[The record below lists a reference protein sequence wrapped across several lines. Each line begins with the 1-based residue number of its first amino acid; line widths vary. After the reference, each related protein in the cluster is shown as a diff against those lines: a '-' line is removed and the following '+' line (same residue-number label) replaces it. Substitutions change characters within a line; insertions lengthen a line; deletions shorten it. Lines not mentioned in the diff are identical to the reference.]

1 MHIALV
7 TQNADLALDIRPRSE
22 AEALAAAGFSVTL
35 VGGTEDAAR
44 VRELTQAA
52 VQLALYG
59 MPSAAGG
66 AGGQVLELGKSFTRM
81 ARTLVR
87 LCRRAPI
94 DVVHA
99 SNPPDNV
106 WLVLPLLRA
115 AQGFAPRFVFDQHDV
130 APVLIQEKFGSGPV
144 MRMTATV
151 ARALE
156 RTSFRQA
163 SLVVFANSEYERR
176 ARRERLLLGPGGV
189 VPNGWSLPEVPPSR
203 SWRDGAE
210 HLIAYVG
217 AISEQDH
224 VSHLV
229 EAVAGMTDPSRVR
242 VCVAG
247 DGSALGEVQELAGI
261 RVVADSFNWLG
272 WLYSREEIGS
282 LVRSADVC
290 VAPEIGSEFNRLASF
305 VKLVEYMSAGRPIVA
320 HRLPQTESLC
330 GDTVEYAEDMSV
342 EALAAAIERL
352 LAEPDRAREL
362 GDAARE
368 RFSRVVAWENVGSRR
383 LVDAYRAVFRGGGTA
398 VSRQDA
404 TR

>member
-22 AEALAAAGFSVTL
+22 AEALAAAGFGVTL

-44 VRELTQAA
+44 VRELTQPA
-52 VQLALYG
+52 VQLALYR

-66 AGGQVLELGKSFTRM
+66 AGGQVLELGRSLSRM

-87 LCRRAPI
+87 LSRRAPI

-99 SNPPDNV
+99 SNPPDNT

-115 AQGFAPRFVFDQHDV
+115 VQGFTPRFVFDQHDV
-130 APVLIQEKFGSGPV
+130 APVLIQEKFGSSPV
-144 MRMTATV
+144 MRMTASV

-176 ARRERLLLGPGGV
+176 ARLERLLLGPGEV
-189 VPNGWSLPEVPPSR
+189 VPNGWSLPEVPPSL
-203 SWRDGAE
+203 SWRGGAE
-210 HLIAYVG
+210 HLVAYVG

-229 EAVAGMTDPSRVR
+229 EAVASLTDPSRVK

-247 DGSALGEVQELAGI
+247 DGSALGRAQELAETQAVGK
-261 RVVADSFNWLG
+261 SFNWLG
-272 WLYSREEIGS
+272 WVYSREKIGS

-290 VAPEIGSEFNRLASF
+290 VAPEIESEFNRLASF
-305 VKLVEYMSAGRPIVA
+305 VKLVEYMSAGRPIAA
-320 HRLPQTESLC
+320 HRLPQTERLC
-330 GDTVEYAEDMSV
+330 GDTVEYADDMSV

-352 LAEPDRAREL
+352 LADPDRAREL
-362 GDAARE
+362 GEAARE
-368 RFSRVVAWENVGSRR
+368 RFRRVVAWENVGSRK
-383 LVDAYRAVFRGGGTA
+383 LVDAYRAAFGGGARA
-398 VSRQDA
+398 VRRQGEM
-404 TR
+404 R